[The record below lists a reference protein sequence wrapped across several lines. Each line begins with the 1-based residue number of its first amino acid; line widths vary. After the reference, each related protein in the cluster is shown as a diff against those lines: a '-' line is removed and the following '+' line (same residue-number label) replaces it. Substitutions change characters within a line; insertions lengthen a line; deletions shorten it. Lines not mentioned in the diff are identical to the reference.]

1 MLGRSFNIVQINAES
16 DMVPTHDRTY
26 NSPLALP
33 NGANAKPTE
42 PTPSQRSQRP
52 TPYAPPVGRPSSER
66 LSVPPGA
73 SQQVRSRRYCRRPR
87 ASCR

>member
-26 NSPLALP
+26 NSPLASP

-42 PTPSQRSQRP
+42 PTANALRP
-52 TPYAPPVGRPSSER
+52 AG
-66 LSVPPGA
+66 G
-73 SQQVRSRRYCRRPR
+73 
-87 ASCR
+87 